1 MSELDSEQKLKSLDN
16 PTREI
21 KIGKI
26 VLNIGVGKSGETLE
40 KAKKV
45 LELLVPQNP
54 SQRKAKRTVRDFGIH
69 KDEPIAVMVTQRGKL
84 ASELL
89 KRLLDTKG
97 MKIPASSFDMRGNC
111 SFGIKEHI
119 EIPGV
124 KYDPDIGIF
133 GMNVSIILERP
144 GYRVIRRKRMRTKVG
159 KNHVILKDEGIKFF
173 REKIGVTVY

>member
-1 MSELDSEQKLKSLDN
+1 VSGLDREQKLKILDN

-54 SQRKAKRTVRDFGIH
+54 SQRKAKRTIRDFGIH
-69 KDEPIAVMVTQRGKL
+69 KGEPIAVMVTQRGKQ

-89 KRLLDTKG
+89 KRLLDTKE
-97 MKIPASSFDMRGNC
+97 MKIPVSSFDMRGNC

-133 GMNVSIILERP
+133 GLNASIMLERP

-159 KNHVILKDEGIKFF
+159 KNHIILKDEGIKFF
-173 REKIGVTVY
+173 REKIGVTVD